1 MRLHDP
7 WLLALVLPLL
17 WFASRSLR
25 PGRAL
30 AFPRLSALSG
40 VRGGVRTRAGRL
52 LPWLGI
58 AAGALIVAGLARPQL
73 AGEPQRIAAE
83 GIDIMLAV
91 DISGSMLAEDFSV
104 DGKRANRLEAVKN
117 AVRNFLDKRSGDRV
131 GLVLFAG
138 RPYTQS
144 PMTLDHGWLVQNLER
159 AKVGMIE
166 DGTAVG
172 SALATAVARLENSDA
187 ESKVV
192 VLLTDGQNNAGR
204 ISPLAAAEAAETL
217 GYRVYTIAAGTRG
230 MAPFPTRDFFGN
242 KAYRPVEV
250 DVDEATLKK
259 ISAMTGGRFFRAT
272 DTESLEEIYA
282 EIDRLETSS
291 REGLDSVDYRD
302 VYVWPVL
309 AAFVLLFLELALRET
324 WLRVLP

>member
-17 WFASRSLR
+17 WFASRRLR
-25 PGRAL
+25 SGGAL
-30 AFPRLSALSG
+30 AFPRLDALSG
-40 VRGGVRTRAGRL
+40 AGGGLRTQAIRL
-52 LPWLGI
+52 LPWLGLVSAALVI
-58 AAGALIVAGLARPQL
+58 AALSRPQM
-73 AGEPQRIAAE
+73 AGEPQRVSAQ

-104 DGKRANRLEAVKN
+104 KGKRANRLEAVKN

-172 SALATAVARLENSDA
+172 SALATAVSRLENSDA

-204 ISPLAAAEAAETL
+204 VSPLAAAEAAETL

-230 MAPFPTRDFFGN
+230 MAPFPTTDFFGN

-250 DVDEATLKK
+250 DVDEATLKE

-291 REGLDSVDYRD
+291 REGLDSIDYRD
-302 VYVWPVL
+302 VYVWPAI
-309 AAFVLLFLELALRET
+309 AAFVFLFLELALRET

>member
-7 WLLALVLPLL
+7 WVLALALPLL
-17 WFASRSLR
+17 WFATRRLR
-25 PGRAL
+25 AGRAL
-30 AFPRLSALSG
+30 VFPRLGALSG
-40 VRGGVRTRAGRL
+40 TRGGIRTQAAQS
-52 LPWLGI
+52 LPWLGL
-58 AAGALIVAGLARPQL
+58 AACALIVAALSRPQL
-73 AGEPQRIAAE
+73 PGEPQRISAE

-230 MAPFPTRDFFGN
+230 MAPFPTTDFFGN
-242 KAYRPVEV
+242 KAFRPVEV
-250 DVDEATLKK
+250 DVDEETLKQ
-259 ISAMTGGRFFRAT
+259 ISEMTGGRFFRAT

-282 EIDRLETSS
+282 EIDRLETTS
-291 REGLDSVDYRD
+291 REGLDSIDYRD
-302 VYVWPVL
+302 MYAWPAI
-309 AAFVLLFLELALRET
+309 AAFALLFLELALRET
-324 WLRVLP
+324 WLRILP